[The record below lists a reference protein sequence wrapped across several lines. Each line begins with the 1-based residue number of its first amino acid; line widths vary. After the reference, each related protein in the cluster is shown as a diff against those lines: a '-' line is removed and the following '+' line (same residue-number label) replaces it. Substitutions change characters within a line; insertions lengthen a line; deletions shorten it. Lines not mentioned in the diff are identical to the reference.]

1 LNSKEY
7 KDINVINSAK
17 IIDDLIHFTIA
28 RKFNISVFWE
38 LTNYLLSQETDYSMW
53 YPMIKMFEY
62 VSNVI
67 LFTTTDRI
75 NSTFTALYKHPISY
89 MIMVKKFYLIKNNN

>member
-1 LNSKEY
+1 LKSKEY
-7 KDINVINSAK
+7 KDINAINSAK

-38 LTNYLLSQETDYSMW
+38 LTNYLLDSQETNYSTW

-62 VSNVI
+62 ISNVI
-67 LFTTTDRI
+67 PFTTTHII
-75 NSTFTALYKHPISY
+75 NSTLFAYIKHPISY
-89 MIMVKKFYLIKNNN
+89 TITVK

>member
-1 LNSKEY
+1 LKSKEY
-7 KDINVINSAK
+7 KDINIINSAK

-28 RKFNISVFWE
+28 RKFNISMFWE
-38 LTNYLLSQETDYSMW
+38 LTNYLLCQETDYSTW

-67 LFTTTDRI
+67 PFSTTHKV
-75 NSTFTALYKHPISY
+75 NSTYSIHKHPISLR
-89 MIMVKKFYLIKNNN
+89 ITVKKFYLIKNIN